1 MIKVENLSKS
11 FGPVT
16 ALRSVNLS
24 VAEGEFVVVVGPN
37 GAGKTTLVR
46 ILATLSRM
54 TTGRVSLGGH
64 TLPAGAIQA
73 RRQIG
78 FVGHQPL
85 LYGDLS
91 AEENLIFYGRL
102 YGVSDLAARVTQTLE
117 MLGLTHRRRELVRTF
132 SRGMQQR
139 LAIARAVLH
148 QPRVLLLDEP
158 YTGLDQ
164 DAAARLEQMLSSA
177 GRRGCTVVM
186 TTHDLE
192 RGLALADRVVILAR
206 GRVAFQAQCS
216 ETNSVAFMQAY
227 QRVTQC
233 PTPATH

>member
-16 ALRSVNLS
+16 ALRGVNLS
-24 VAEGEFVVVVGPN
+24 VAEGEFVVIVGPN
-37 GAGKTTLVR
+37 GAGKTTLMR

-54 TTGRVSLGGH
+54 TAGQVSIGGH
-64 TLPAGAIQA
+64 VLPAGAIQA

-102 YGVSDLAARVTQTLE
+102 YDVSDLTARVTQALE
-117 MLGLTHRRRELVRTF
+117 MVDLAHRRYDLVRTF

-177 GRRGCTVVM
+177 ARGGDTVVM

-192 RGLALADRVVILAR
+192 RGLALADRMVILAR
-206 GRVAFQAQCS
+206 GRIAFEAHRSQADRA
-216 ETNSVAFMQAY
+216 TFLQAY
-227 QRVTQC
+227 QRITQY
-233 PTPATH
+233 PILNT

>member
-16 ALRSVNLS
+16 ALRGVNLS
-24 VAEGEFVVVVGPN
+24 VAAGEFVVIVGPN
-37 GAGKTTLVR
+37 GAGKTTLMR
-46 ILATLSRM
+46 ILATLSRA
-54 TTGRVSLGGH
+54 TAGQVSIGGH
-64 TLPAGAIQA
+64 VLPAGAIQA
-73 RRQIG
+73 RRCIG

-102 YGVSDLAARVTQTLE
+102 YDVSDMTARVTQALE
-117 MLGLTHRRRELVRTF
+117 MVDLAHRRYDLVRTF

-164 DAAARLEQMLSSA
+164 DATARLEQMLSSA
-177 GRRGCTVVM
+177 ARRGDTVVM

-192 RGLALADRVVILAR
+192 RGLALADRVVILAK
-206 GRVAFQAQCS
+206 GRVAFQAQRS
-216 ETNSVAFMQAY
+216 ETDSAAFLQAY
-227 QRVTQC
+227 QRITQY
-233 PTPATH
+233 PIPNT